1 MNMTTQIYAG
11 ILRLDRTYGRTENG
25 KRLLYR
31 CIPDSPD
38 TSDILVPYQIA
49 NSFEKSHK
57 NKYILYKIVS
67 DDKATSLMR
76 GEIVETLGDVDSPEA
91 FNEYQVCRKRL
102 NIPLGPFTE
111 VAKRRLKG
119 DDEWPLIEKMLDGD
133 KIADLRNYNVITI
146 DPDSCTD
153 FDDAF
158 SAHIIGNTVMV
169 NVYISH
175 VFLLMETYQ
184 LWDHITDRVSTI
196 YLPDKKRPMLPP
208 ILSEKLCSL
217 VAGKH
222 RVALVMS
229 VRFNIQ
235 TRQQIA
241 EPVFSN
247 AIINVTKNYSYE
259 DPKLNKNTT
268 YCHLRDISGHTDSH
282 DVVAWWMIKMNEE
295 SARRIRSGIFR
306 KQVGA
311 ATEGGAPLTTDTVGS
326 KVGSEAS
333 IPSAVPNAVRR
344 WLKMDGPTGSAQ
356 YSTVSGEHAGLGVQH
371 YVHITSPIRRIA
383 DIVNQAALMKDVMGY
398 TVSAD
403 CERFLE
409 KWLGK
414 IDDLNAAMRN
424 IRRVQMDCEL
434 LYHCRCD
441 ETAVDS
447 IYSGMAIAKESDCE
461 YTIYIEKLGLITY
474 IKTETQVTLFE
485 PMRFQIYV
493 FNDEARLYKK
503 VRIRCV

>member
-1 MNMTTQIYAG
+1 MNMTTPQIYAG

-31 CIPDSPD
+31 CIPDIGN
-38 TSDILVPYQIA
+38 TFDILVPYQIA
-49 NSFEKSHK
+49 QSFEKAHK

-67 DDKATSLMR
+67 DDKAAGDKPMQLMR

-119 DDEWPLIEKMLDGD
+119 DDEWSLIEKMLDGD
-133 KIADLRNYNVITI
+133 KIVDLRNYNVITI

-175 VFLLMETYQ
+175 VFLWMETYK

-247 AIINVTKNYSYE
+247 AIINVTKNYSYD
-259 DPKLNKNTT
+259 DPKLNKNAT

-306 KQVGA
+306 KQMGAA
-311 ATEGGAPLTTDTVGS
+311 ATEGGPPLTTGS
-326 KVGSEAS
+326 NAV
-333 IPSAVPNAVRR
+333 PNAVPNAVRR

-356 YSTVSGEHAGLGVQH
+356 YSTVAGEHAGLGVQH

-403 CERFLE
+403 CERFVE

-424 IRRVQMDCEL
+424 IRWVQMDCEL
-434 LYHCRCD
+434 LDHCRRD

-474 IKTETQVTLFE
+474 IKTGTPVTLFE

>member
-1 MNMTTQIYAG
+1 MNMTTPQIYAG

-31 CIPDSPD
+31 CIPDIGD
-38 TSDILVPYQIA
+38 THDILVPYQIA
-49 NSFEKSHK
+49 KSFEKAHK

-67 DDKATSLMR
+67 DDKATHLMR
-76 GEIVETLGDVDSPEA
+76 GEIVETLGDVDLPEA

-119 DDEWPLIEKMLDGD
+119 EDEWSLIEKMLDGD
-133 KIADLRNYNVITI
+133 KIVDLRNYNVITI

-175 VFLLMETYQ
+175 VFLWMETYQ

-235 TRQQIA
+235 TRQQIV

-247 AIINVTKNYSYE
+247 AIINVTKNYSYD

-306 KQVGA
+306 KQEGA
-311 ATEGGAPLTTDTVGS
+311 ATEGGQPLTTND
-326 KVGSEAS
+326 K
-333 IPSAVPNAVRR
+333 VPNVVRR

-398 TVSAD
+398 TVSSD

-434 LYHCRCD
+434 LDHCRRD
-441 ETAVDS
+441 ETAVDT
-447 IYSGMAIAKESDCE
+447 IYSGMAIAKELHNE

-474 IKTETQVTLFE
+474 IKTETPITLFE

>member
-1 MNMTTQIYAG
+1 MNMATQIYAG

-31 CIPDSPD
+31 CIPDIGNTPDSPD
-38 TSDILVPYQIA
+38 TPDILVPYQIA
-49 NSFEKSHK
+49 NSFEKAHK
-57 NKYILYKIVS
+57 NKYILFKIVS
-67 DDKATSLMR
+67 GDKASGEAR

-133 KIADLRNYNVITI
+133 KIVDLRNYNVITI

-175 VFLLMETYQ
+175 VFLWMETYK

-241 EPVFSN
+241 EPTFSN
-247 AIINVTKNYSYE
+247 AIINVTKNYSYD
-259 DPKLNKNTT
+259 DPKLNKNAT
-268 YCHLRDISGHTDSH
+268 YCHLRDISGHADSH

-306 KQVGA
+306 KQMAAA
-311 ATEGGAPLTTDTVGS
+311 ATEGGPPLTTDTG
-326 KVGSEAS
+326 S
-333 IPSAVPNAVRR
+333 IPKAVRR

-356 YSTVSGEHAGLGVQH
+356 YSTVAGEHSGLGVQH

-434 LYHCRCD
+434 LDHCRRD

-474 IKTETQVTLFE
+474 IKTETPITLFE

-493 FNDEARLYKK
+493 FNSEARLYKK

>member
-1 MNMTTQIYAG
+1 MNMATPQIYAG

-49 NSFEKSHK
+49 QSFEKAHK

-67 DDKATSLMR
+67 DDKALDKAAQLMR

-175 VFLLMETYQ
+175 VFLWMETYH

-247 AIINVTKNYSYE
+247 AIINVTKNYSYD

-268 YCHLRDISGHTDSH
+268 YCHLRDISGHVDSH

-306 KQVGA
+306 KQVGVA
-311 ATEGGAPLTTDTVGS
+311 ATEGVHPLTTAD
-326 KVGSEAS
+326 K
-333 IPSAVPNAVRR
+333 IPSAVRR

-414 IDDLNAAMRN
+414 MDDLNAAMRN

-434 LYHCRCD
+434 LYHCRRD
-441 ETAVDS
+441 ETAVDA

-474 IKTETQVTLFE
+474 IKTETPITLFE

-503 VRIRCV
+503 VRLRCV